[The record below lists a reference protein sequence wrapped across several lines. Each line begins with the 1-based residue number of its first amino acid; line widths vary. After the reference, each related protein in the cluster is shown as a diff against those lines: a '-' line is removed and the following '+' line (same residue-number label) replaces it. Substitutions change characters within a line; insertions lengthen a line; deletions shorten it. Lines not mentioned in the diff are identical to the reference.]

1 MSTFFQTSI
10 EFLKGVGPQRAA
22 LLQKELRLF
31 TFGDLIQYY
40 PFRHEDRTKFYTVK
54 KIAQAIDEISTGV
67 QLKGTIT
74 GFQTIGTGF
83 KKRLVA
89 TFKDE
94 TGSMELVWFQRI
106 NWVLDKVKLNTPYL
120 VFGKPNLFGN
130 KISIAHPEIE
140 PISAANENRGYLHP
154 VYPVTEKLRARH
166 VDSKVISKLMT
177 GLLPL
182 AQNHIRETLPAALL
196 QQYNL
201 VDKRTALQNI
211 HLPQSETLLNQARY
225 RLKFEELFY
234 IQLRL
239 IKMKLV
245 RQDKFKGM
253 AFTDTAIL
261 TQFYK
266 EHLPFDLTEAQK
278 RVIREIYTD
287 MKSGKQMNRLLQG
300 DVGSGKTIVAFIC
313 MLLVVGSGVQ
323 ATLMA
328 PTEILAQQHYANL
341 KRYADK
347 MGIAIAILTGSV
359 KKSQRKPIHEALENG
374 ALKILVGTH
383 ALLEEGVKFN
393 KLGLAIIDEQ
403 HRFGVAQRS
412 KLWQKNA
419 TVFPHVLVMTAT
431 PIPRTLAMTLY
442 GDLEISV
449 IDELPKGRK
458 PIKTTHRYDSHRLQ
472 VNGFIQSQL
481 NEGRQIYIVYPLIDE
496 SEKLDLKHLM
506 DGYESISR
514 AFPDMPIS
522 IVHGQMKPE
531 AKDYEMA
538 RFVKGETKIMV
549 ATTVIEVGVDVPN
562 ASVMIIES
570 AERFGLSQ
578 LHQLRGRVGRGA
590 EQSYCILMTG
600 NKLSA
605 DSRVRIDTMV
615 KTNNGFE
622 ISETDLKLRG
632 PGDLMG
638 TQQSGALDLLIA
650 DLGKDGEI
658 LKTAREAASEIL
670 NADPALSKPE
680 NLVVRQQVDS
690 LKRTVVNWSRIS

>member
-1 MSTFFQTSI
+1 MSSFFQTSI
-10 EFLKGVGPQRAA
+10 EFLKGVGPLRAA
-22 LLQKELRLF
+22 LLQKELQLF
-31 TFGDLIQYY
+31 TFGDLIQHY
-40 PFRHEDRTKFYTVK
+40 PFRHEDRTRFYTVK
-54 KIAQAIDEISTGV
+54 EVAEKIDEVSIGI
-67 QLKGTIT
+67 QLKGTLT
-74 GFQTIGTGF
+74 SFQTIGTGF

-94 TGSMELVWFQRI
+94 TGTLELVWFQRI
-106 NWVLDKVKLNTPYL
+106 NWVLDKIKLNTPYL
-120 VFGKPNLFGN
+120 IFGKPNLFGN

-140 PISAANENRGYLHP
+140 ALTAGNERGGYLHP
-154 VYPVTEKLRARH
+154 VYTVTEKLKARH
-166 VDSKVISKLMT
+166 VDSKFIGKLIAT
-177 GLLPL
+177 LLPM
-182 AQNHIRETLPAALL
+182 AKNHFRETLPAALL
-196 QQYNL
+196 QHYAL
-201 VDKRTALQNI
+201 IDKPTALHHI
-211 HLPQSETLLNQARY
+211 HFPQTEALLLQARH

-253 AFTDTAIL
+253 VFSDTTIL
-261 TQFYK
+261 TKFYK

-278 RVIREIYTD
+278 RVIREIYAD

-300 DVGSGKTIVAFIC
+300 DVGSGKTIVAFTC
-313 MLLVVGSGVQ
+313 MLLVVSSGAQ

-341 KRYADK
+341 KKYSDK
-347 MGIAIAILTGSV
+347 MGIEIALLTGSV
-359 KKSQRKPIHEALENG
+359 KKSQRKPIHQALENG
-374 ALKILVGTH
+374 SLQILVGTH

-419 TVFPHVLVMTAT
+419 SVLPHVLVMTAT

-472 VNGFIQSQL
+472 VNGFLRTQL
-481 NEGRQIYIVYPLIDE
+481 LEGRQVYIVYPLIDE

-514 AFPDMPIS
+514 AFPDVPIS
-522 IVHGQMKPE
+522 IVHGQMKAE

-600 NKLSA
+600 NKLSS
-605 DSRVRIDTMV
+605 DSRIRIDTMV

-650 DLGKDGEI
+650 DLGKDGEL
-658 LKTAREAASEIL
+658 LKIARDAAAQLLE
-670 NADPALSKPE
+670 ADPTLSKPE
-680 NLVVRQQVDS
+680 NQTVRHQVES
-690 LKRTVVNWSRIS
+690 MKNSAVNWSRIS

>member
-1 MSTFFQTSI
+1 MANFFDTSL
-10 EFLKGVGPQRAA
+10 EFIKGVGPQRAA
-22 LLQKELRLF
+22 LLQKELKLF

-40 PFRHEDRTKFYTVK
+40 PFRHEDRTQFYKVNEVNE
-54 KIAQAIDEISTGV
+54 DMPHV
-67 QLKGTIT
+67 QLIGKIT
-74 GFQTIGTGF
+74 DFELIGVGF
-83 KKRLVA
+83 KKRLVGY
-89 TFKDE
+89 FEDE
-94 TGSMELVWFQRI
+94 TGELELVWFQGI
-106 NWVLDKVKLNTPYL
+106 NWVTKKIKPNTTYV
-120 VFGKPNLFGN
+120 VFGKPNRFGS
-130 KISIAHPEIE
+130 KFSIAHPEIE
-140 PISAANENRGYLHP
+140 PITPNNERGGFLQP
-154 VYPVTEKLRARH
+154 VYNVTEKLKARYI
-166 VDSKVISKLMT
+166 DSKLIAKLVQEI
-177 GLLPL
+177 LKLS
-182 AQNHIRETLPAALL
+182 QVHIRETLPASILQKHNLLSKKDALP
-196 QQYNL
+196 
-201 VDKRTALQNI
+201 AI
-211 HLPQSETLLNQARY
+211 HFPQSHELLAAAQT

-245 RQDKFKGM
+245 RQDKFKGIV
-253 AFTDTAIL
+253 FNDTAIL
-261 TQFYK
+261 TRFYK
-266 EHLPFDLTEAQK
+266 ENLPFNLTEAQK
-278 RVIREIYTD
+278 RVIREIYID

-313 MLLVVGSGVQ
+313 MLIVVGSGAQ

-341 KRYADK
+341 KKFADAMK
-347 MGIAIAILTGSV
+347 IPIALLTGSV

-374 ALKILVGTH
+374 SLKILVGTH
-383 ALLEEGVKFN
+383 ALIEEGVKFN
-393 KLGLAIIDEQ
+393 QLGLSIIDEQ

-412 KLWQKNA
+412 KLWQKNSD
-419 TVFPHVLVMTAT
+419 FYPHVLVMTAT

-458 PIKTTHRYDSHRLQ
+458 PIKTSHRFDSHRLE
-472 VNGFIQSQL
+472 VNGFLKTQIDL
-481 NEGRQIYIVYPLIDE
+481 GRQVYVVYPLIEE

-506 DGYESISR
+506 DGHESMSR
-514 AFPDMPIS
+514 AFPDVAIS
-522 IVHGQMKPE
+522 IVHGKMKAE

-562 ASVMIIES
+562 ASVMVIES

-590 EQSYCILMTG
+590 EQSYCILMSG
-600 NKLSA
+600 NKLSS
-605 DSRVRIDTMV
+605 DSKVRIQTMV
-615 KTNNGFE
+615 QTNNGFE

-658 LKTAREAASEIL
+658 LKQAREEAQHIL
-670 NADPALSKPE
+670 EQDPTLDKPE
-680 NLVVRQQVDS
+680 N
-690 LKRTVVNWSRIS
+690 RTIRLQIESIKKTAVNWSRIS